1 MLQIN
6 INILISYGKRNVIHI
21 NFLGYDYF
29 KFTKDL
35 SNKVNRDLTTIRN
48 SIYKDIKVTAKSL
61 VTQTDIVHLKYY
73 ERHLHV

>member
-21 NFLGYDYF
+21 YFVGYDYL
-29 KFTKDL
+29 KFTKEL
-35 SNKVNRDLTTIRN
+35 SNKVNRDLTTIQN

-61 VTQTDIVHLKYY
+61 VTQTDIVHLK
-73 ERHLHV
+73 